1 MKKICLH
8 CFITGHV
15 QGVFFRRET
24 RNKALELQLTG
35 WVRNLPD
42 GRVETIIC
50 GEDAMLTLMKNWLWQ
65 GPPTAHV
72 TDVVIQEIP
81 WQEYNNFEVR

>member
-50 GEDAMLTLMKNWLWQ
+50 GEDAMLTLMKNWL
-65 GPPTAHV
+65 
-72 TDVVIQEIP
+72 
-81 WQEYNNFEVR
+81 